1 MSQRRL
7 LPLSI
12 LAAMICFIP
21 LGDVPAGGQTTTPI
35 DVGSQLQLMWDDVL
49 IDSMQGLELKLH
61 SPRSAEIVI
70 EKDKPWEDSTM
81 YDPTVIKDG
90 DLYRMWYRTNFNSAP
105 FYTGYAESSDGINWT
120 KPDLGLFEV
129 NGSKENNIVWS
140 SGEDRKLGYVLSIF
154 KDENP
159 AAKPEEQY
167 KGVSTIAG
175 GEGAGMYGLVSPD
188 GIHWTRVG
196 DKPMLTGGL
205 FDAHN
210 IVLWDAPREQYL
222 AYARGFFG
230 PIRHIRR
237 ASSKDFVNWTP
248 LEYINLGEGEL
259 EQLYKN
265 AATPYY
271 RRPDILLMF
280 PKRFMESRKPDPK
293 WPYPGVSDVVFMFS
307 RDTVH
312 WDRRFREA
320 FIRPGLD
327 QRNWHE
333 RAIEAG
339 PTLVPTGPGEMSLY
353 YMEHYRTDDVMI
365 RRGVLRED
373 GIASI
378 HAKFA
383 GGEFVT
389 KPLVFQGNRLT
400 INYSTSAAGSVQI
413 ELQDAAGNPIE
424 GYTLADCGEVYGD
437 EIAYLVKWKGSGD
450 MSSLSGRK
458 IRLKV
463 AMKDADLFSFRFSEN
478 ESNGN
483 VR

>member
-1 MSQRRL
+1 MLKHWHSCIVGL
-7 LPLSI
+7 IFFCGGYLHSPLH
-12 LAAMICFIP
+12 ADDER
-21 LGDVPAGGQTTTPI
+21 GVRI
-35 DVGSQLQLMWDDVL
+35 DVGSQLQLMWDDLL
-49 IDSMQGLELKLH
+49 IDSMQGLELRLH
-61 SPRSAEIVI
+61 SPRPAEIVI

-90 DLYRMWYRTNFNSAP
+90 EKYRMWYRTNFNTSP
-105 FYTGYAESSDGINWT
+105 FYTGYAESGDGITWT
-120 KPDLGLFEV
+120 KPNLGLFEFK
-129 NGSKENNIVWS
+129 GSKENNIVWS

-159 AAKPEEQY
+159 DAKPEERY
-167 KGVSTIAG
+167 KGASTIAG
-175 GEGAGMYGLVSPD
+175 GEGAGMYPLVSPD
-188 GIHWTRVG
+188 GIHWTRVS

-210 IVLWDAPREQYL
+210 IVLWDAPRQQYL
-222 AYARGFFG
+222 AYPRGFFG

-237 ASSKDFVNWTP
+237 ASSKDFVHWTP
-248 LEYINLGEGEL
+248 LEFIDLGDGEL
-259 EQLYKN
+259 EHLYKN
-265 AATPYY
+265 AAIPYY

-280 PKRFMESRKPDPK
+280 PKRFMESRKPDPD
-293 WPYPGVSDVVFMFS
+293 WVVTGVSDIVFMFS

-327 QRNWHE
+327 QRNWHD

-353 YMEHYRTDDVMI
+353 YMERYRTDDVMI

-389 KPLVFQGNRLT
+389 KPLVFAGNRLS

-413 ELQDAAGNPIE
+413 ELQDAEGNR
-424 GYTLADCGEVYGD
+424 LAETDEMYGD
-437 EIAYLVKWKGSGD
+437 EIEHVVKWKANADVGSLAGKPVR
-450 MSSLSGRK
+450 MK
-458 IRLKV
+458 TT
-463 AMKDADLFSFRFSEN
+463 MKDADLFSFRFLKSD
-478 ESNGN
+478 S
-483 VR
+483 R

>member
-1 MSQRRL
+1 MHPRKQ
-7 LPLSI
+7 
-12 LAAMICFIP
+12 FI
-21 LGDVPAGGQTTTPI
+21 VPALLAMVYGLQSMAAAAEDEQKGPI
-35 DVGSQLQLMWDDVL
+35 EIGSQLQLMWDDLL
-49 IDSMQGLELKLH
+49 IESMTGLELKLH
-61 SPRSAEIVI
+61 SPRPAEIVLRR
-70 EKDKPWEDSTM
+70 DQPWEDSTM

-105 FYTGYAESSDGINWT
+105 LYTGYAESKDGVNWT
-120 KPDLGLFEV
+120 KPQLGLFDFK
-129 NGSKENNIVWS
+129 GSKENNIVWS
-140 SGEDRKLGYVLSIF
+140 SGEDRKLGYVLSVF

-159 AAKPEEQY
+159 AAKPDERY

-188 GIHWTRVG
+188 GIHWKRLKNT
-196 DKPMLTGGL
+196 PMLTGGE

-210 IVLWDAPREQYL
+210 IVLWDSARQQYL
-222 AYARGFFG
+222 AYPRGFLNG
-230 PIRHIRR
+230 IRHIRR
-237 ASSKDFVNWTP
+237 ASSTDFTTWTP
-248 LEYINLGEGEL
+248 LEFIDLGPGDIEH
-259 EQLYKN
+259 LYKN

-293 WPYPGVSDVVFMFS
+293 WIVTGVSDIVFMFS

-327 QRNWHE
+327 KQNWHD

-339 PTLVPTGPGEMSLY
+339 PSLVPTGPGEMSLY
-353 YMEHYRTDDVMI
+353 YFEHYRTDDVLI

-373 GIASI
+373 GIASV
-378 HAKFA
+378 HAKFS

-389 KPLVFQGNRLT
+389 HPLIFAENRLT

-413 ELQDAAGNPIE
+413 ELQDADGQPIE
-424 GYTLADCGEVYGD
+424 GYTLADSGEIFGD
-437 EIAYLVKWKGSGD
+437 DTDHVVHWKGSANVG
-450 MSSLSGRK
+450 SLAGK
-458 IRLKV
+458 PIRLKV
-463 AMKDADLFSFRFSEN
+463 VMKDADLFSFRFEAAQK
-478 ESNGN
+478 
-483 VR
+483 